1 MLTLAASDT
10 IAADAD
16 AGSVLTYTIFGMTL
30 VASVEAYDVLAQGQA
45 PSIASAAIHP
55 RTASDHPIAS
65 DAAYVGHIPVNRLA
79 AESMALAEVIARTL
93 TAPRLVAETFA
104 STEATVKL
112 LLALRFTAES
122 LRLRDAAIS
131 YRVNRIAVTDAAA
144 YAVALGQS
152 VVYVVTLADA
162 RTIVLTD
169 IDAEK
174 YAVMVA

>member
-30 VASVEAYDVLAQGQA
+30 V
-45 PSIASAAIHP
+45 
-55 RTASDHPIAS
+55 
-65 DAAYVGHIPVNRLA
+65 A